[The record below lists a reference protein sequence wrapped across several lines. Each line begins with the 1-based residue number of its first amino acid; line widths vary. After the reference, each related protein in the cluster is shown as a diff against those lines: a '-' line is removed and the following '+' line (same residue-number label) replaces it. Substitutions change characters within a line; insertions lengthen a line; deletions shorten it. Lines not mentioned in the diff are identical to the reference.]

1 MVEPLL
7 AFARSVKVAQCRILN
22 TQDLIFLCGGRTSNQ
37 NHHGPPYQSVR
48 DYFFQYIKANHPE
61 IAKRLRLAEEIN
73 DWFDQGVF
81 ADLLELEEY
90 LADLSDVIILF
101 VESPGSIAELGAFA
115 ASDTVR
121 PKILTVINSL
131 HPGRS
136 FIADGPIRRLK
147 SAQVSLVY
155 SFEWASEADRIND
168 ETNIE
173 TFQDLSQELS
183 KVLLERKL
191 MARKERK
198 LNLKSPGHAM
208 LFIADLIDIIGITS
222 TREIS
227 DCLKILDN
235 EVHSSIL
242 QKYLFLLEKLRIV
255 KKLDYSNQVYYVTR
269 DRGPFIR
276 YDFVKPEL
284 SNEREKSEITDRDR
298 AKYLTRQALK
308 ETDARRVKIYTN
320 YLKKA
325 PLKGETKYV

>member
-1 MVEPLL
+1 MVESLL
-7 AFARSVKVAQCRILN
+7 AFARSVKVSQCRILN
-22 TQDLIFLCGGRTSNQ
+22 TPDLILLCGGPTDQ
-37 NHHGPPYQSVR
+37 KHAGPPYQSVR

-81 ADLLELEEY
+81 TDLLELEEY

-136 FIADGPIRRLK
+136 FIADGPIRRLR
-147 SAQVSLVY
+147 SADARLVH
-155 SFEWASEADRIND
+155 SFEWNSEADRIND

-173 TFQDLSQELS
+173 TFQDLSQVLS
-183 KVLLERKL
+183 QVLLERKQA
-191 MARKERK
+191 ARKERK

-208 LFIADLIDIIGITS
+208 LAIADLIDIIGITS
-222 TREIS
+222 NREIS
-227 DCLKILDN
+227 DCLKALDN
-235 EVHSSIL
+235 EVDRSIL

-255 KKLDYSNQVYYVTR
+255 KKLDYSTQST
-269 DRGPFIR
+269 
-276 YDFVKPEL
+276 
-284 SNEREKSEITDRDR
+284 T
-298 AKYLTRQALK
+298 
-308 ETDARRVKIYTN
+308 
-320 YLKKA
+320 
-325 PLKGETKYV
+325 